1 MSQEVITNITANTA
15 EKPDAIG
22 SILFVDDEENVL
34 TSLRRLM
41 RKQPVNSF
49 FATSAQAGLE
59 LLATQHIDVIISD
72 MRMPNMD
79 GAEFLARCKEQWPN
93 TVRILL
99 TGHSDITATIKAL
112 NKGGIY
118 RYLNKPWDDDELVAA
133 IMRGLQIT
141 QLEKEKAELLKIT
154 QEQNEKLSRFNEEL
168 ESRVKARTEEITQ
181 TADMLDLVYQQL
193 KDSYGNFVKLFSSV
207 IASRRYLDKTQ
218 TKRVAE
224 LAKKLAL
231 SLKLSEDEVNQIY
244 FSGLLIDLGKLN
256 LADDVLKI
264 PEEKLTQE
272 QQKSLAQHTLLADI
286 TLSAMPELEV
296 TGKIIRDHMEAIDG
310 SGFPG
315 RLKGNAISRGSRIL
329 RVARD
334 FVGLQ
339 SGLMKEV
346 CLDSVNAFN
355 TIKSQAG
362 KIYDPFVV
370 KALEPLSTEFDL
382 GEAFPHEVKMEPIHL
397 VAGLVVSRDIYNT
410 TGILMIS
417 KNFKLTNS
425 IIEKLVSINAM
436 HDNTLKV
443 FVYKEEQN
451 KS

>member
-1 MSQEVITNITANTA
+1 MNNA

-22 SILFVDDEENVL
+22 AILFVDDEENVL

-41 RKQPVNSF
+41 RKHPVNCY
-49 FATSAQAGLE
+49 FATSAHAGLE
-59 LLATQHIDVIISD
+59 LLDKQHIDVIISD
-72 MRMPNMD
+72 MRMPIMD
-79 GAEFLARCKEQWPN
+79 GAEFLAKCYEKWPHAI
-93 TVRILL
+93 RILL

-118 RYLNKPWDDDELVAA
+118 RYLNKPWDDEELVEA

-141 QLEKEKAELLKIT
+141 QLEKEKVELLKLT
-154 QEQNEKLSRFNEEL
+154 QEQNEKLSKFNEEL
-168 ESRVKARTEEITQ
+168 EYRVKARTEEITQ

-207 IASRRYLDKTQ
+207 IANRKYLDKTQ

-224 LAKKLAL
+224 LAKKLAT
-231 SLKLSEDEVNQIY
+231 SLKLSDEEVNQIY
-244 FSGLLIDLGKLN
+244 FAGLLIDLGKLN
-256 LADDVLKI
+256 FADDILKI
-264 PEEKLTQE
+264 PEEQLTPE
-272 QQKSLAQHTLLADI
+272 QQKTIAQHTLLAEV
-286 TLSAMPELEV
+286 TLSAMPELEI

-310 SGFPG
+310 SGFP
-315 RLKGNAISRGSRIL
+315 RQLKGNSISRGSRIL

-346 CLDSVNAFN
+346 CIDSVNAFN

-370 KALEPLSTEFDL
+370 KALEPLSIEFDL
-382 GEAFPHEVKMEPIHL
+382 GEASPQEVKMEPQNL
-397 VAGLVVSRDIYNT
+397 VSGLVVSRDIYNT

-417 KNFKLTNS
+417 KNFRLTNS
-425 IIEKLVSINAM
+425 IIEKLISINAI

-443 FVYKEEQN
+443 FVYKEE
-451 KS
+451 